1 MRCGNAGRNK
11 PVWLRRSMSWL
22 GLLVS
27 AVMVGAVS
35 MAEAGERG
43 GRGASSFNRAAQHRA
58 IRSPAFRGSHI
69 NRGMRRAQGNRG
81 WRGERPGR
89 VTRPPRAERP
99 PRHGGWR
106 PPRGERPPHY
116 GDRRP
121 PRGERPPRYGER
133 HPPRPRRPNVPGI
146 VIPGAIGVIATQ
158 PEPGYSEPVYDPPP
172 PRNPPRANRLP
183 PRRPPTGSGPSGVPP
198 AGEQRLVPD
207 EIVVQLPAG
216 SAAQAVAQVVAR
228 HQLTLLESQTLQLG
242 GEAMYRLRIPDQ
254 RSVPAVIAALEADA
268 GIISAQPNYLF
279 ALSGDAN
286 VLSKGDPAQYAVA
299 KLKLP
304 EAHALAQGDN
314 VLIAVIDS
322 GIDMGHPELT
332 GMVVE
337 SFDALP
343 GEEPHSHGTAM
354 AGTIVAHA
362 RLLGVAPRSRILA
375 ARAFGAKPA
384 TAQATTFNILK
395 SIDWAAAKGARVIN
409 MSFAGPRDPAIE
421 RQLAAA
427 YKKNVTLVAAA
438 GNAGPKSPP
447 LYPAADRHVIAVAA
461 TDARDEVFG
470 LSNRGDY
477 ITVAAPGVDI
487 IAPAPRG
494 AYQITSGTSVAAA
507 YVSGLAALLIE
518 RSPSLTPDEV
528 RRVLESTAQDLGRR
542 GRDPEYGAGLAD
554 AYRAVKAVQPR
565 TAGSATSSR
574 R

>member
-1 MRCGNAGRNK
+1 
-11 PVWLRRSMSWL
+11 
-22 GLLVS
+22 
-27 AVMVGAVS
+27 
-35 MAEAGERG
+35 
-43 GRGASSFNRAAQHRA
+43 
-58 IRSPAFRGSHI
+58 
-69 NRGMRRAQGNRG
+69 
-81 WRGERPGR
+81 
-89 VTRPPRAERP
+89 
-99 PRHGGWR
+99 
-106 PPRGERPPHY
+106 
-116 GDRRP
+116 
-121 PRGERPPRYGER
+121 
-133 HPPRPRRPNVPGI
+133 
-146 VIPGAIGVIATQ
+146 
-158 PEPGYSEPVYDPPP
+158 
-172 PRNPPRANRLP
+172 
-183 PRRPPTGSGPSGVPP
+183 VPP

-216 SAAQAVAQVVAR
+216 SAAQAVAQVVVR
-228 HQLTLLESQTLQLG
+228 HQLTLLESQTLQLS

-322 GIDMGHPELT
+322 GIDVGHPELT

-409 MSFAGPRDPAIE
+409 LSFAGPRDPAIE

-565 TAGSATSSR
+565 TAGSATSGR